1 MKVELNDAERQP
13 KAAYIKGKM
22 DSLRDKWE
30 KLDASGLYC
39 VEANNC
45 QRKVTALA
53 KELKALTG
61 EDY

>member
-1 MKVELNDAERQP
+1 
-13 KAAYIKGKM
+13 M
-22 DSLRDKWE
+22 DRLRDKWE
-30 KLDASGLYC
+30 RLDASGLYC